1 MQHCYV
7 VYFSSCCGNSRPDFT
22 QEVFAVWNHFSAVV
36 SDKLQKEK
44 EKKKLEQWSWQHV
57 AQQPATGL
65 KNTFTGCDNNQRKR
79 RKGEKMRTVGI
90 PWGLICSPVKC
101 TAVQLR
107 SKTLVKVWRE
117 IYLVERKSEE
127 RWISFKPLGIL
138 EWFHNFVCVS
148 VWSLKLFLC
157 GSWFFGPLP
166 RVFTLSLCVFIYAL
180 RRHQGGKP
188 GRKEK
193 RKEKPDGRDEWIAE
207 EAVAKRPL
215 TPASPS
221 SEVSSGFVFQMSM
234 LAGGAHSTINK
245 PWPQRNP
252 KGPPAAT
259 GERAEQTQCQVKT
272 PPPTPAR
279 QAGFREPGRRRGRWK
294 RDAERKNETEW
305 WESVRARV
313 CEYTF

>member
-1 MQHCYV
+1 
-7 VYFSSCCGNSRPDFT
+7 
-22 QEVFAVWNHFSAVV
+22 
-36 SDKLQKEK
+36 
-44 EKKKLEQWSWQHV
+44 
-57 AQQPATGL
+57 
-65 KNTFTGCDNNQRKR
+65 
-79 RKGEKMRTVGI
+79 MRCLTVGM
-90 PWGLICSPVKC
+90 PWGLICSLVKR

-138 EWFHNFVCVS
+138 EWFHNFVCVWVC

-180 RRHQGGKP
+180 RRQQGGKL

-215 TPASPS
+215 TPFSPS

-245 PWPQRNP
+245 PWPQRSP

-279 QAGFREPGRRRGRWK
+279 QAGFRQ
-294 RDAERKNETEW
+294 
-305 WESVRARV
+305 RAREEMGKGGKETRTGKMKQNGEKACVHV
-313 CEYTF
+313 CVNTHFTVNVRLVHPV